1 MKKTITDELDLLIK
15 RQTKGE
21 EKNLEIELSLVDK
34 LEAELKERKKK
45 ARLKM
50 KEEEDKKILK
60 IAHLLMKRYD
70 LKKPEELE
78 ALIRETAMGKS
89 LSQKQE
95 EALKP
100 LIEEGK
106 QVVEYPSKFIDINST
121 KQKLKLLYQVFSR

>member
-60 IAHLLMKRYD
+60 IAKNFMKEHGLRTSEEFSNITKNRLLN
-70 LKKPEELE
+70 EEQQE
-78 ALIRETAMGKS
+78 ALEPLLQDGK
-89 LSQKQE
+89 E
-95 EALKP
+95 VINNP
-100 LIEEGK
+100 N
-106 QVVEYPSKFIDINST
+106 KFLDINLV
-121 KQKLKLLYQVFSR
+121 KKKLSNLYQIF

>member
-60 IAHLLMKRYD
+60 IAKKFMKD
-70 LKKPEELE
+70 NGLKNSEELSTLTKNRLLNEEEQE
-78 ALIRETAMGKS
+78 ALEPLLQDGK
-89 LSQKQE
+89 E
-95 EALKP
+95 
-100 LIEEGK
+100 
-106 QVVEYPSKFIDINST
+106 VIDQPNKYLDIVLT
-121 KQKLKLLYQVFSR
+121 KQKLSHLYQVFSGE